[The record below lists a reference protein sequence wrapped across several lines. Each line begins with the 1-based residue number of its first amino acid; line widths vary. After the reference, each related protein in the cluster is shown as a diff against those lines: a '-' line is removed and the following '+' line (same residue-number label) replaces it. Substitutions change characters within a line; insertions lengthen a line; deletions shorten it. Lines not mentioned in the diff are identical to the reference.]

1 MTAQSHAVANAY
13 PGFSQALACG
23 ALSARLREQIALTV
37 GQANECGYCI
47 VAHFAIGQKV
57 GLSVAELAQARQGLA
72 ADDKGKA
79 ALSLARKLV
88 HQRGRVTEILPS
100 QGVLSYPQFRSI
112 DLPREFANRIRTLTE
127 THRAASRPAAAGP

>member
-1 MTAQSHAVANAY
+1 
-13 PGFSQALACG
+13 
-23 ALSARLREQIALTV
+23 
-37 GQANECGYCI
+37 
-47 VAHFAIGQKV
+47 
-57 GLSVAELAQARQGLA
+57 VAELAQARQGLA

-112 DLPREFANRIRTLTE
+112 DLPREFANRIRTFSE
-127 THRAASRPAAAGP
+127 TAPNWEKPGPIPPPAGLPPSLVRRKAQSGP